1 MAEGGNSGRF
11 ITLEGIEGAGKS
23 TQVPALVE
31 DLARRGI
38 AAIAT
43 REPGGTPEA
52 EAIRALL
59 VDPAHRSLGD
69 DAELL
74 LVFAARA
81 DHLERVIRPA
91 LRRGT
96 WVVSDRFTDAT
107 FAYQGAGRGIAP
119 PRIRAL
125 EQWVQGDSRPDLT
138 LVLDLPVSVGR
149 ARIRGRAADR
159 FEEEGGNFF
168 ERVRAAYLDRAR
180 SRPER
185 YRIIDASGTRAATAA
200 SIRRAVAEHFE

>member
-1 MAEGGNSGRF
+1 MADGDDRGRF

-23 TQVPALVE
+23 TQVTALVE
-31 DLARRGI
+31 ELARRGI
-38 AAIAT
+38 DAIAT

-59 VDPAHRSLGD
+59 VDPARRSLGD

-81 DHLERVIRPA
+81 DHVERVIGPA
-91 LRRGT
+91 LRHGR

-119 PRIRAL
+119 RRIAVL
-125 EQWVQGDSRPDLT
+125 EQWVQGDLRPDLT
-138 LVLDLPVSVGR
+138 LVLDLPVSAGR

-159 FEEEGGNFF
+159 FEGEGSDFF
-168 ERVRAAYLDRAR
+168 ERVRAAYLERAR
-180 SRPER
+180 ARPER
-185 YRIIDASGTRAATAA
+185 YRIIDARGSEAAIAA
-200 SIRRAVAEHFE
+200 SIRRAVAEHFA